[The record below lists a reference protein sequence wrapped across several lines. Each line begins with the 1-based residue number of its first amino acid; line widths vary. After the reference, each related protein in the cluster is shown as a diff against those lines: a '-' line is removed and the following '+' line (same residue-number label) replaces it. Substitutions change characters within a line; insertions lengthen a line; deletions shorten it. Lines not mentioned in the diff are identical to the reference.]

1 MERIT
6 KEGIL
11 RRDFWCDSDNNFW
24 ATFYNSIYIVKV
36 KLRKEN
42 DHWYFEMYSF
52 PNRCLLNKFFMKSIE
67 NLDSRISYLYSQG
80 YFMSLDVKYLLHLGF
95 NRSHGKYY
103 WKSLFGVNIMITEDE
118 PTKFEPTKFI
128 VSIKDFNGSSSIT
141 VRDVKIFKRFLLT
154 HDLLDMIY
162 KT

>member
-1 MERIT
+1 
-6 KEGIL
+6 
-11 RRDFWCDSDNNFW
+11 
-24 ATFYNSIYIVKV
+24 
-36 KLRKEN
+36 
-42 DHWYFEMYSF
+42 
-52 PNRCLLNKFFMKSIE
+52 MKSIE
-67 NLDSRISYLYSQG
+67 NLDSRITYLYSQG
-80 YFMSLDVKYLLHLGF
+80 YFMSLDIKYLLHLGF

-103 WKSLFGVNIMITEDE
+103 WKGLFGVNIMITED
-118 PTKFEPTKFI
+118 EPTKFI